1 MLTWCADAQERHLVA
16 GMLPFNGDE
25 TYVAGGM
32 LPRSA
37 LDDGSAEATLLYVA
51 SVTQLNDW
59 CTSRGCGNSD
69 EIARRQ
75 RKVEET
81 WRQYR
86 MNFFEGPR
94 LMLNNPQRVNQA
106 SLPRF
111 RHGVCQGRLVGC
123 HFFGWSE
130 RSADGRYACPGC
142 FPKMQYQ
149 TKESDR
155 FFLPSVA
162 ATPAFINFLV
172 AEPNEQAAMIDAA
185 LLPFTSAT
193 GEICCPDVSLPGYE
207 LGLLLYALADAGH
220 PQTHEVAKRLLELRD
235 PTGAWVE
242 YYSGR
247 QPSGTRYR
255 PWESGM
261 NLCGLIHAVKRGL

>member
-94 LMLNNPQRVNQA
+94 
-106 SLPRF
+106 
-111 RHGVCQGRLVGC
+111 
-123 HFFGWSE
+123 
-130 RSADGRYACPGC
+130 
-142 FPKMQYQ
+142 
-149 TKESDR
+149 
-155 FFLPSVA
+155 
-162 ATPAFINFLV
+162 
-172 AEPNEQAAMIDAA
+172 
-185 LLPFTSAT
+185 
-193 GEICCPDVSLPGYE
+193 
-207 LGLLLYALADAGH
+207 
-220 PQTHEVAKRLLELRD
+220 
-235 PTGAWVE
+235 
-242 YYSGR
+242 
-247 QPSGTRYR
+247 
-255 PWESGM
+255 
-261 NLCGLIHAVKRGL
+261 